1 MLTRNEEAPM
11 YILHQPNGIVDRLAA
26 KSMLMLIAMV
36 AISAF
41 ALAPANVVAAQGVG
55 GARGEPQGRWM
66 DLVWD
71 DDWQAPAEHRASENT
86 AAQASALHEPLD
98 YELRRVAR
106 EIADMRQEPDF
117 APVASVPSVGSP
129 LGVLPPEFR
138 IMGFLSV
145 ALSII
150 GIAIV
155 VRYRPALRGL
165 RGRNDSADA
174 RRKLIRCV
182 AILTAINLADLA
194 FTAFLAPMQE
204 FVELNPVADLLRACM
219 PALVAGKLLLVGACA
234 AAFVV
239 FWRYRIVQFASWCAA
254 TTYVG
259 LAIWWVAYFNA
270 ARS

>member
-1 MLTRNEEAPM
+1 M
-11 YILHQPNGIVDRLAA
+11 YIVYKPNRVGDRLATR
-26 KSMLMLIAMV
+26 SMLMFVTAAV
-36 AISAF
+36 ISAF

-55 GARGEPQGRWM
+55 GAPGEPQGRWM
-66 DLVWD
+66 DRAWD
-71 DDWQAPAEHRASENT
+71 DDWQAPTERRAT
-86 AAQASALHEPLD
+86 GIAAAQGSAVHELLD
-98 YELRRVAR
+98 YQLRRVAR
-106 EIADMRQEPDF
+106 QIADMRQEPDF
-117 APVASVPSVGSP
+117 ATVANVASVVSP

-155 VRYRPALRGL
+155 VRYRPVLRGL

-174 RRKLIRCV
+174 RRKLVRCV

-204 FVELNPVADLLRACM
+204 FVELNPVADLLRDCM
-219 PALVAGKLLLVGACA
+219 PALVAGKLLVVGACA
-234 AAFVV
+234 VTFVV
-239 FWRYRIVQFASWCAA
+239 FWRFKIVQFASWCAA

-259 LAIWWVAYFNA
+259 LALWWVAYFNA